1 MSPEQYIQIDLL
13 RIYRVAKR
21 LFSLYLQ
28 LRQSFEAV
36 QAQVEGY
43 QTAAEL
49 ALRKEQKATAMVTEL
64 TAIVREQRGRLA
76 ELTRAR
82 QDTTKELKVR

>member
-1 MSPEQYIQIDLL
+1 MT
-13 RIYRVAKR
+13 KR

-36 QAQVEGY
+36 QAQVES
-43 QTAAEL
+43 
-49 ALRKEQKATAMVTEL
+49 ALRKEQKATAMVVEL